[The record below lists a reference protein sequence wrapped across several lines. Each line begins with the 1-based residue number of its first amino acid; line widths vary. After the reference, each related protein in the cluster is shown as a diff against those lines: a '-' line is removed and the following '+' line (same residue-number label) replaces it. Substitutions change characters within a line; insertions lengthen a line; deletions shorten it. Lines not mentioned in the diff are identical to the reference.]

1 MIAKD
6 RIYTT
11 FKYLGCFLVCNILLW
26 AVIWLITELDQD
38 KLELV
43 DCFAFEYGYIT
54 KTFDYQSYL
63 QGACTYPQICT
74 CAVNAEWILFFYI
87 WSLPI
92 FVFYEFFRRK
102 IIPQQYQYL
111 CVLGEIAFGA
121 VICFLCQDNAP
132 FLWFPLGNTYKIIA
146 PMAIIMLALH
156 SLPPKVLKVL
166 SIIIGTIY
174 GLYFGFCIAMIIPNF
189 FR

>member
-1 MIAKD
+1 MIAKEK
-6 RIYTT
+6 IYTIL
-11 FKYLGCFLVCNILLW
+11 KYFGCFLLCNILLW
-26 AVIWLITELDQD
+26 AVVWLIKILDQER
-38 KLELV
+38 LELV
-43 DCFAFEYGYIT
+43 DCFSFEYGRIT
-54 KTFDYQSYL
+54 EIFDYQSYL
-63 QGACTYPQICT
+63 QHHCVSPQICA

-87 WSLPI
+87 WALPI
-92 FVFYEFFRRK
+92 FVFYEVFRRK

-111 CVLGEIAFGA
+111 CVLGEIAFWS
-121 VICFLCQDNAP
+121 VICFFYQDSAP

-189 FR
+189 F